1 MTDHIAPMEPEG
13 VTRTISVVGL
23 QVSQAADE
31 LGQAAQRLIDA
42 ETRTR
47 EAETR
52 WQNAEE
58 QIAEGA
64 TKNAELLEMLRVA
77 REAHAEAEDR
87 TRRAEQ
93 RLQTSVERI
102 EQLEEQVRDLESG
115 IVDAAPSPVTVVL
128 DDDRAMLQDSIAGE
142 VRRPLA
148 SIMGLTLALKHG
160 DLRSSEGAEMV
171 RQLATN
177 ARKLDRLVV
186 EMLDLE
192 KIATGEFE
200 PTVRRTDLEALVRRV
215 VDESTD
221 LQNREVIVD
230 TEHVAVEL
238 DPALTEQMV
247 EMLLANA
254 GRRTTPGNP
263 VWIKLTERTD
273 GATIAVEDT
282 GAEIPVGLRGSLFTG
297 STDEGPAARRKPR
310 GATGLSLLARFAALQ
325 NGRAWVEPRPGGG
338 ASFRI
343 WLPMP
348 VPPSGDDGGRDRD
361 GDVMP
366 LHPME
371 TIPDTPCAPS
381 ASPDLSEER
390 ALELA
395 RALLAAGNDE
405 MAAIF
410 GSIGST
416 GDPLSD
422 RLISGGGPDRR

>member
-1 MTDHIAPMEPEG
+1 M
-13 VTRTISVVGL
+13 
-23 QVSQAADE
+23 
-31 LGQAAQRLIDA
+31 DA
-42 ETRTR
+42 ELRVR
-47 EAETR
+47 EAEAR
-52 WQNAEE
+52 WLVAEDQVE
-58 QIAEGA
+58 QGA

-77 REAHAEAEDR
+77 REAQAEAEDR

-93 RLQTSVERI
+93 RLHTSAERI
-102 EQLEEQVRDLESG
+102 EQLEEQVRDLGSRT
-115 IVDAAPSPVTVVL
+115 VDDTGSCVTVVL
-128 DDDRAMLQDSIAGE
+128 DDKRTTLHESIAGE

-160 DLRSSEGAEMV
+160 DLRSSEGVEMV

-230 TEHVAVEL
+230 TEHVAVEI

-273 GATIAVEDT
+273 GVTIAVEDT
-282 GAEIPVGLRGSLFTG
+282 GSEIPVGLRGALFAR
-297 STDEGPAARRKPR
+297 STEDPAARRKPR

-338 ASFRI
+338 ASFR
-343 WLPMP
+343 WAN
-348 VPPSGDDGGRDRD
+348 G
-361 GDVMP
+361 
-366 LHPME
+366 
-371 TIPDTPCAPS
+371 
-381 ASPDLSEER
+381 EER
-390 ALELA
+390 HAVVREVEPGERLAFDWEDEGEVEFTLADGADGTLLTVVETSPAWTTALDVQA
-395 RALLAAGNDE
+395 SFGFAAAGV
-405 MAAIF
+405 
-410 GSIGST
+410 
-416 GDPLSD
+416 
-422 RLISGGGPDRR
+422 